1 MSAPRCGKP
10 APSMRRVRF
19 VLGSALALALAAL
32 PGTLAAKGKECVHTV
47 AAGQTLGHIANK
59 HGVSQRDLIESNPS
73 LKKNPDLLRVGQE
86 LDVCAA
92 KALAE
97 ARAASKADA
106 AAGKVSEKD
115 SEKHSTPPP
124 KKPKSCG
131 DGGTLVEHEVV
142 SGETL
147 DEISS
152 HYAVTK
158 KEIFRRNPKLA
169 EAPHLLGVGQVIKIC
184 AEQRRAT
191 NSKLCEFQTPTH
203 VHEVVPGEN
212 LGMIAG
218 RYGVRRADLQ
228 RWNGKL
234 RDEPDKLKVG
244 QKIQVCPEIAP
255 RERKQITYTVQPGDT
270 LGTIAERYDLT
281 ARELSRFQRGGKL
294 EDPSSIRPGQE
305 LRVWVDGPILAGF
318 STDDRDSGVLVAG
331 VPLPPGK
338 HYHVKWEAGA
348 WGTDETIRAIQTA
361 VSAYKQKMPGGAKVY
376 IGDISKKGGGP
387 FSPHS
392 SHQHGRDV
400 DVGYVIEGA
409 KSGDKPRNA
418 TPDNLDVAR
427 TWRLIKSFID
437 TEQVVYVFVD
447 YKLQKLLYEYAES
460 QGASEE
466 FLDEIFQY
474 PRGKRRMYG
483 LIRHWKGHT
492 NHFHV
497 RFRK

>member
-1 MSAPRCGKP
+1 
-10 APSMRRVRF
+10 MRRVRH
-19 VLGSALALALAAL
+19 VLGAVLGLAAFSVF
-32 PGTLAAKGKECVHTV
+32 PESAYAKGEECIHTV
-47 AAGQTLGHIANK
+47 TAGQTLGHIANK
-59 HGVSQRDLIESNPS
+59 HKVSQRDLIETNPA
-73 LKKNPDLLRVGQE
+73 LKKNPDMLSVGQE

-92 KALAE
+92 KE
-97 ARAASKADA
+97 RAAADDA
-106 AAGKVSEKD
+106 AAKAEKAGKVTEKD
-115 SEKHSTPPP
+115 SEKGSVAP

-147 DEISS
+147 DEIAS
-152 HYAVTK
+152 HFAVTK
-158 KEIFRRNPKLA
+158 KEVFRRNPKLA
-169 EAPHLLGVGQVIKIC
+169 AAPHMLSVGQVIKIC
-184 AEQRRAT
+184 ADQQRAT
-191 NSKLCEFQTPTH
+191 NSKLCEFQTPTF

-218 RYGVRRADLQ
+218 RYGVRRGDLQ
-228 RWNGKL
+228 RWNSKL
-234 RDEPDKLKVG
+234 RSEPDMLTVG

-294 EDPSSIRPGQE
+294 EDPSSLRPGQE
-305 LRVWVDGPILAGF
+305 LRVWVDGSIAPGF
-318 STDDRDSGVLVAG
+318 STDARDKGVLTAG
-331 VPLPPGK
+331 VLLPTGK

-348 WGTDETIRAIQTA
+348 WGTDETIRAIQSA
-361 VSAYKQKMPGGAKVY
+361 VSAYKQKMPGGPKVY

-392 SHQHGRDV
+392 SHQHGKDV
-400 DVGYVIEGA
+400 DVGYVIKGSS
-409 KSGDKPRNA
+409 SGDKPRNA
-418 TPDNLDVAR
+418 TPENLDVAR
-427 TWRLIKSFID
+427 TWRLLKSFID
-437 TEQVVYVFVD
+437 TDQVVYIFVD
-447 YKLQKLLYEYAES
+447 YKLQKLLYEYAQE

-474 PRGKRRMYG
+474 PRGRRRTYG

>member
-1 MSAPRCGKP
+1 MAAARCGKP
-10 APSMRRVRF
+10 SRTMRRVRL
-19 VLGSALALALAAL
+19 VLGSALALVLVGL
-32 PGTLAAKGKECVHTV
+32 PGPSQARGKECIHTV
-47 AAGQTLGHIANK
+47 TAGQTLGHIANK
-59 HGVSQRDLIESNPS
+59 HKVSQRDLIETNPA
-73 LKKNPDLLRVGQE
+73 LKKNPDMLSVGQE

-92 KALAE
+92 KELA
-97 ARAASKADA
+97 AADDA
-106 AAGKVSEKD
+106 AATAKAEGKVIEKGSEKD
-115 SEKHSTPPP
+115 SVAPP
-124 KKPKSCG
+124 KPKSCG
-131 DGGTLVEHEVV
+131 QGGQLVEHEVE
-142 SGETL
+142 SGDTI
-147 DEISS
+147 DEIAS

-169 EAPHLLGVGQVIKIC
+169 EAPHMLSVGQVVKIC
-184 AEQRRAT
+184 AEQQRAT
-191 NSKLCEFQTPTH
+191 NSKLCEFQTPTY

-234 RDEPDKLKVG
+234 RTNPDKLSVG

-255 RERKQITYTVQPGDT
+255 RERKQITYTVKAGDT
-270 LGTIAERYDLT
+270 LSTIAEHYELST
-281 ARELSRFQRGGKL
+281 RELSRSQRGGKL
-294 EDPSSIRPGQE
+294 EDPSSLRVGQE
-305 LRVWVDGPILAGF
+305 LRIWVDGKIVPGF
-318 STDDRDSGVLVAG
+318 STDAHDSGVLVAG
-331 VPLPPGK
+331 VALPPGK
-338 HYHVKWEAGA
+338 HYQVKWEAGA
-348 WGTDETIRAIQTA
+348 WGTDETIRSIQSAI
-361 VSAYKQKMPGGAKVY
+361 SAYKQKMPGGPKVF

-387 FSPHS
+387 FKPHS

-400 DVGYVIEGA
+400 DIGYVLKGS
-409 KSGDKPRNA
+409 SGDGKFRTA
-418 TPDNLDVAR
+418 TADNLDVPR
-427 TWRLIKSFID
+427 TWRLIKSLID
-437 TEQVVYVFVD
+437 TDQVVYVFVD

-474 PRGKRRMYG
+474 PRGRRRLYG

>member
-1 MSAPRCGKP
+1 
-10 APSMRRVRF
+10 MRRVRL
-19 VLGSALALALAAL
+19 VLGAALALTIAAL
-32 PGTLAAKGKECVHTV
+32 PGVAQAKGEECIHTV

-59 HGVSQRDLIESNPS
+59 HKVSQRDLIESNPA

-86 LDVCAA
+86 LDICAA
-92 KALAE
+92 KALA
-97 ARAASKADA
+97 AADDA
-106 AAGKVSEKD
+106 AAKDAAKVTEKGSEKD
-115 SEKHSTPPP
+115 SVAP

-131 DGGTLVEHEVV
+131 AGGTLVEHEIE
-142 SGETL
+142 SGDTIEEL
-147 DEISS
+147 AD

-169 EAPHLLGVGQVIKIC
+169 EAPHMLSVGQIVKIC
-184 AEQRRAT
+184 AEQQRAT

-234 RDEPDKLKVG
+234 RKDPDLLSVG

-255 RERKQITYTVQPGDT
+255 RERKQIAYTVQPGDV
-270 LGTIAERYDLT
+270 LGTIAERHELT
-281 ARELSRFQRGGKL
+281 ARELTRMQRGGTVD
-294 EDPSSIRPGQE
+294 DPKDLRPGQE
-305 LRVWVDGPILAGF
+305 LRVWVDGKVLPGF
-318 STDDRDSGVLVAG
+318 GTEDRDSGVLTAG
-331 VPLPPGK
+331 VLLGASK
-338 HYHVKWEAGA
+338 HIHVKWEAGA
-348 WGTDETIRAIQTA
+348 WGTDETIRSIQSA
-361 VSAYKQKMPGGAKVY
+361 VAAYKQKLPGGPKVY
-376 IGDISKKGGGP
+376 IGDISRKGGGP
-387 FSPHS
+387 FKPHS

-400 DVGYVIEGA
+400 DVGYVLEGSS
-409 KSGDKPRNA
+409 SGDKPRNA
-418 TPDNLDVAR
+418 TADNLDVAR

-437 TEQVVYVFVD
+437 TDKVVYVFVD

>member
-1 MSAPRCGKP
+1 
-10 APSMRRVRF
+10 MRRVRH
-19 VLGSALALALAAL
+19 VLGTVIVLAAAAL
-32 PGTLAAKGKECVHTV
+32 PGVAHAKGEECIHTV

-59 HGVSQRDLIESNPS
+59 HKVSQRDLIETNPA
-73 LKKNPDLLRVGQE
+73 LKKNPDMLRVGQE
-86 LDVCAA
+86 IEVCAA
-92 KALAE
+92 KQLAE
-97 ARAASKADA
+97 ADA
-106 AAGKVSEKD
+106 AAASAKAAEKAGKVTEKD
-115 SEKHSTPPP
+115 SEKGSVAP
-124 KKPKSCG
+124 KKAKSCG
-131 DGGTLVEHEVV
+131 DGGTLVEHEVE

-147 DEISS
+147 DEIAS

-169 EAPHLLGVGQVIKIC
+169 EAPHMLSVGQVVKIC
-184 AEQRRAT
+184 ADQQRAT
-191 NSKLCEFQTPTH
+191 NSKLCDFQTPTFL
-203 VHEVVPGEN
+203 HEVVPGEN

-228 RWNGKL
+228 RWNSKL
-234 RDEPDKLKVG
+234 RDDPDMLSVG
-244 QKIQVCPEIAP
+244 QKIRVCPEIAP
-255 RERKQITYTVQPGDT
+255 RERKQVTYTVQPGDT
-270 LGTIAERYDLT
+270 LGGIAERYDLT

-294 EDPSSIRPGQE
+294 ENPSSLRPGQE
-305 LRVWVDGPILAGF
+305 LRVWVDGRIVPGF
-318 STDDRDSGVLVAG
+318 STDARDSGVLTAG
-331 VPLPPGK
+331 VLLPPGK

-348 WGTDETIRAIQTA
+348 WGTDETIEAIQTA
-361 VSAYKQKMPGGAKVY
+361 VSAYKQKMPGGPKVY

-400 DVGYVIEGA
+400 DVGYVIKGSN
-409 KSGDKPRNA
+409 SGDKPRNA
-418 TPDNLDVAR
+418 TPENLDVAR

-437 TEQVVYVFVD
+437 TDQVVYIFVD

-474 PRGKRRMYG
+474 PRGRRRTYG